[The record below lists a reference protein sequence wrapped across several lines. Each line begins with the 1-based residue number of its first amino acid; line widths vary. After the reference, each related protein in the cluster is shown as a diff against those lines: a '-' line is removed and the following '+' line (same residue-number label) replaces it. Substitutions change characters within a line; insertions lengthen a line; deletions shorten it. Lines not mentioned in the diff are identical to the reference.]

1 MFDDEDEIPTLIEHE
16 VPPALDDTSA
26 LANKRVPLTIIC
38 GFLGAGKS
46 TLLKR
51 ILTEKHGY
59 RIAVIMN
66 EFGDTADIEAKAINV
81 SSPDDPAAQ
90 SEEFLELANG
100 CLCCSIKDAGL
111 AAIEK
116 LMERKGAFDHIL
128 LETTGLADPG
138 PIASMIWHNEEYA
151 LGLGK
156 DIALDGVICV
166 VDAVFG
172 KQQMEED
179 SSSDDSELGESLRQI
194 AGSDIILLNK
204 VDLVSPETLA
214 TTEDLITKVNPGAPV
229 YRTVRGQIDL
239 GKLMGI
245 RAYGSAPVIA
255 EEDEDVFP
263 SDAPQTK
270 SNGPITHTGSVA
282 HSGGADAHE
291 HGHGHEHEHGPNC
304 NHDHD
309 HDPNTPHAHAHPH
322 STHYEVRGI
331 SSLRVNV
338 PPLTPEALHD
348 LDEWVR
354 EVLWE
359 GRLPESSKDPLPES
373 TSQGRLPGEG
383 AASTGSAVADPSL
396 PAAQKEGAPPASE
409 VSTASR
415 PGSVPDAATTT
426 PSKKDPLLVL
436 RCKGLFVTTTGER
449 YVLQGVRNMYDLF
462 KAEEDAPS
470 KDDVFKKDDDV
481 PKKDDDVSKKDDDL
495 NGVPKEGKL
504 VLIGKGLGEDVR
516 RSLERL
522 FWGGKDTKAR
532 SK

>member
-1 MFDDEDEIPTLIEHE
+1 M
-16 VPPALDDTSA
+16 VPPALDDPSA
-26 LANKRVPLTIIC
+26 LASKRVPLTIIC

-179 SSSDDSELGESLRQI
+179 SSSDDSEVGESLRQI

-204 VDLVSPETLA
+204 VDLVSPDTLA
-214 TTEDLITKVNPGAPV
+214 ATEDLITKVNPGAPV

-255 EEDEDVFP
+255 EDD
-263 SDAPQTK
+263 
-270 SNGPITHTGSVA
+270 VA
-282 HSGGADAHE
+282 HSGAAR
-291 HGHGHEHEHGPNC
+291 EHEHGPDC
-304 NHDHD
+304 SHD
-309 HDPNTPHAHAHPH
+309 HDPSTPHAHRQPH

-338 PPLTPEALHD
+338 PPLTPDALGE
-348 LDEWVR
+348 LDGWVR

-359 GRLPESSKDPLPES
+359 GRLPELSKDTPPE
-373 TSQGRLPGEG
+373 T
-383 AASTGSAVADPSL
+383 
-396 PAAQKEGAPPASE
+396 
-409 VSTASR
+409 
-415 PGSVPDAATTT
+415 
-426 PSKKDPLLVL
+426 DPLLVL

-462 KAEEDAPS
+462 KAEDNG
-470 KDDVFKKDDDV
+470 
-481 PKKDDDVSKKDDDL
+481 PKADDDVS
-495 NGVPKEGKL
+495 GVPKEGKL

-522 FWGGKDTKAR
+522 FWGGKEAKEL
-532 SK
+532 S